1 MTNPRHFDHLESES
15 FDIIDSE
22 HIPLFCCWYN
32 PFFEVANRLL
42 KPDGILVYSM
52 GEMFSTVKNLHPID
66 RESLLNTP
74 IQNGFC
80 YVENSEDIQAV
91 RDKMTKLRNK
101 AWEGICF
108 RKKQHTINN
117 HAISSPRKGFQHLP
131 NFELLLSKCTTFFD
145 VVMYSKA
152 AIYINTI
159 KQNYYTQEQIRQLH
173 VKKIELYGKLKTS
186 IGNNEIPTIDDAKLN
201 PEKFYLLV
209 RDLLDETK
217 FKELT
222 GGQKPKRK

>member
-1 MTNPRHFDHLESES
+1 
-15 FDIIDSE
+15 
-22 HIPLFCCWYN
+22 
-32 PFFEVANRLL
+32 
-42 KPDGILVYSM
+42 
-52 GEMFSTVKNLHPID
+52 MFSTVKNLHPID

-186 IGNNEIPTIDDAKLN
+186 IGNNEIPTIDDATLN